1 MFSNII
7 RKTAKQTTKSF
18 VRQASNATTKQAS
31 QHSKRLIYSLGGLG
45 VGAAA
50 TYASMDQTSTPR
62 MANKSIYGML
72 ESFGDRLDRIEE
84 ALGVG
89 LSVFSDEIQK
99 IREVKVSNPGNRAM
113 KYFDE
118 AYCKAWITIAASF
131 HRHCS
136 HRIRKCRLWPRVL
149 RHEAGRLRDL
159 L

>member
-18 VRQASNATTKQAS
+18 VRQVSNATTKQAS
-31 QHSKRLIYSLGGLG
+31 THSKRLIYSLGGLG

-99 IREVKVSNPGNRAM
+99 IREVKVSNPGNRA
-113 KYFDE
+113 DQ
-118 AYCKAWITIAASF
+118 
-131 HRHCS
+131 
-136 HRIRKCRLWPRVL
+136 
-149 RHEAGRLRDL
+149 G
-159 L
+159 